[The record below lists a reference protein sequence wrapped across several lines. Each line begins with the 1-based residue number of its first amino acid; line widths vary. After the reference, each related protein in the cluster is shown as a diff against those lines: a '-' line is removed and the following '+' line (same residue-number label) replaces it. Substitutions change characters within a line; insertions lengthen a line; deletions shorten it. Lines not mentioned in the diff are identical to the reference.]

1 MALDKAH
8 ITWVDDDG
16 SEHIHF
22 YDANLSFDEFEYLNA
37 TEHVNSIFNLI
48 SIIRYNYKNSI
59 EEHFYP
65 LRIKSS
71 DINLIYNVHIYK

>member
-22 YDANLSFDEFEYLNA
+22 YDANLSYEEFGQMLVDLGLA
-37 TEHVNSIFNLI
+37 TAVE
-48 SIIRYNYKNSI
+48 
-59 EEHFYP
+59 
-65 LRIKSS
+65 
-71 DINLIYNVHIYK
+71 D